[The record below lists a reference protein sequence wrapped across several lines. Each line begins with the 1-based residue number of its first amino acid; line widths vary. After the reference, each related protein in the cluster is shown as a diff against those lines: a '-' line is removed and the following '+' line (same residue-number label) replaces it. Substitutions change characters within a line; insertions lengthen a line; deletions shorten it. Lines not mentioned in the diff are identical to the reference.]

1 MVMHATY
8 YNTLVGK
15 VVLYH
20 VKVTLDF
27 WEEAS
32 YYDEDAKHD
41 IIVGFLANEVY
52 WKASKKV

>member
-1 MVMHATY
+1 MLHIITHW
-8 YNTLVGK
+8 LEK
-15 VVLYH
+15 WLH